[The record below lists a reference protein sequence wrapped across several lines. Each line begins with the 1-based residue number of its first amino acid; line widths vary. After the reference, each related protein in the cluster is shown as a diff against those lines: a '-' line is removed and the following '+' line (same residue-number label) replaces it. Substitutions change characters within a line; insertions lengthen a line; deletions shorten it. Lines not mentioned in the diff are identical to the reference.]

1 MAHSF
6 IAKTVHYRAS
16 PETTSGEFHSIE
28 INSIIVNRGERQ
40 RQQLKE
46 EQLEELADSIEAL
59 GLIHPVVVTRELVL
73 VSGERRLE
81 ACRRLGWTHISA
93 QYTDELDLKRLQL
106 LEYEENIK
114 RVDLTAD
121 EQCHALVGFH
131 ELNVH
136 RDPTWN
142 QNKTADALHK
152 SKSALSND
160 LRVAYAH
167 VGGDKQICAAATMSA
182 KRNILARRDE
192 RNTRL
197 ALAELD
203 PTRHET
209 ILNFDFNE
217 WAKTYSGPRFNFLH
231 CDFPYGIGA
240 DKFNQ
245 SSAPVHGDYD
255 DRPEVFDRLCQ
266 TLRDNIDRL
275 CEPSAHMTFWFS
287 IKHYPKVYG
296 FLQSLGADWAVN
308 PVPLIWAKPGEGII
322 PRPEHD
328 PRQCYE
334 AAFFCTRGGLPIVQ
348 SVDNVRGAPTVKGRH
363 MSEKPAEMLRHF
375 FRMIVS
381 EHTMMLDPTC
391 GSGSVRAAQSLMAR
405 RVLGLARG

>member
-1 MAHSF
+1 M
-6 IAKTVHYRAS
+6 
-16 PETTSGEFHSIE
+16 TSGEFRSIE
-28 INSIIVNRGERQ
+28 INSIIVNREERQ

-59 GLIHPVVVTRELVL
+59 GLIHPIVVTRELVL

-131 ELNVH
+131 KLNIQL
-136 RDPTWN
+136 DPTWN

-167 VGGDKQICAAATMSA
+167 VSGDKQICAAPTMSA
-182 KRNILARRDE
+182 KRRILARRDE

-203 PTRHET
+203 PTHDET
-209 ILNFDFNE
+209 
-217 WAKTYSGPRFNFLH
+217 
-231 CDFPYGIGA
+231 
-240 DKFNQ
+240 
-245 SSAPVHGDYD
+245 
-255 DRPEVFDRLCQ
+255 
-266 TLRDNIDRL
+266 
-275 CEPSAHMTFWFS
+275 
-287 IKHYPKVYG
+287 
-296 FLQSLGADWAVN
+296 
-308 PVPLIWAKPGEGII
+308 
-322 PRPEHD
+322 
-328 PRQCYE
+328 
-334 AAFFCTRGGLPIVQ
+334 
-348 SVDNVRGAPTVKGRH
+348 
-363 MSEKPAEMLRHF
+363 
-375 FRMIVS
+375 
-381 EHTMMLDPTC
+381 
-391 GSGSVRAAQSLMAR
+391 R
-405 RVLGLARG
+405 RVLGLEINPEFAALARLALEGAEDLGEAGGVVEQGEQKRSDE